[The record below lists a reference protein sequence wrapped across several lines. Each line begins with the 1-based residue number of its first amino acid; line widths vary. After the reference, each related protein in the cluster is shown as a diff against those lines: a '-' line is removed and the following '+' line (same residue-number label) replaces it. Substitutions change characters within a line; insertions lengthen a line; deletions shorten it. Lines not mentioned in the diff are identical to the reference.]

1 MRLLVWS
8 TSFLYWK
15 ISFEFCLYIVM
26 TGFYN
31 PDGKSCSITAV
42 LALLQDIKPFM
53 DLVASK
59 KGALCQKLYE
69 VKKYHFVM
77 VPKTLVLQAPSVS
90 ETQCQ
95 LLVQQRDFNKDNLNP
110 RISAL
115 PSNERPSCGL
125 KYNKTPPLSFP
136 VWWKNTE
143 TRKDVWVLS
152 CQSRTSDQVL

>member
-8 TSFLYWK
+8 TSFLYLN

-31 PDGKSCSITAV
+31 PNGKSCSISAV
-42 LALLQDIKPFM
+42 LALLQYIKSFM

-69 VKKYHFVM
+69 VNKYHFVM
-77 VPKTLVLQAPSVS
+77 VPKTLVLQVSPSVS

-95 LLVQQRDFNKDNLNP
+95 LLVQ
-110 RISAL
+110 
-115 PSNERPSCGL
+115 
-125 KYNKTPPLSFP
+125 
-136 VWWKNTE
+136 
-143 TRKDVWVLS
+143 
-152 CQSRTSDQVL
+152 